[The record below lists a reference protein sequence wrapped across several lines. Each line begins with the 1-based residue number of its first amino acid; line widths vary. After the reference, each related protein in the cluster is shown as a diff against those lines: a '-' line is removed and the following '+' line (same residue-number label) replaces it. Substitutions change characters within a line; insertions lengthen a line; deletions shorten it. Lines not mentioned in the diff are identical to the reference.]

1 MHLYWKVI
9 EELKFLGESI
19 VFRDPSLLREYKRW
33 VEKNVYELLLSYG
46 FEIEEIPFVSLN

>member
-9 EELKFLGESI
+9 EELKFLGESV
-19 VFRDPSLLREYKRW
+19 VFHDPSLLREYKRW

-46 FEIEEIPFVSLN
+46 FDVEKIPLLSLN